1 MSNYNL
7 LRTIKSPDDLNFL
20 SIKDL
25 EKLCKEIRNKIIET
39 VSCNGGHLA
48 SNLGVVEIA
57 VALHKKF
64 NSPNDK
70 IIWDVGHQCYAH
82 KLLTGRFG
90 VFDSIRKKDGIS
102 GFTKPFE
109 SEHDVFISGHAS
121 TSLSA
126 ACGFARAE
134 ILKKTNNK
142 VIAVI
147 GDGALTG
154 GMAYEALNNV
164 SDLNNLIIILN
175 YNDMSISKTVG
186 GFSRYISNMR
196 SNQAYISTRVAM
208 EEVLDKIPL
217 VGEIAKNKIRDS
229 KETLKKIVYKSDFFT
244 DLGFSFLSSVDG
256 HNLSELF
263 QAINWANQ
271 TDKPALIQVFTKKG
285 KGYDKAENNPDLY
298 HGVGPFNPKYGVVSS
313 KNKNSFSE
321 VFGKELCNLAN
332 KDERIC
338 AITAAMEHGTGLS
351 NFQKNFPDRFFDVG
365 IAEQHAVTYAAG
377 LGANGMLPIFA
388 VYSTFLQRSYDQI
401 LHDAAIQNEHILLCV
416 DRAGIVGEDGET
428 HQGVFDTAFLTS
440 IPNMTVYSPCNYSEL
455 RGMLDRAIYKTDGL
469 VSIRY
474 PKGPEDLIVSDYCD
488 YDCDYRII
496 GKSDIV
502 IVTYGRLVG
511 QAIRAQKS
519 LMDVGINVAVMKI
532 GKICPIE
539 KSILYELMN
548 FHKIFFFE
556 EGIKRGGIGE
566 HIISDLVE
574 LGFNGQWSLTAIDN
588 SFIPQSRVYSA
599 LESLGLDYKSMTEK
613 IINDCVKLYR
623 DEVVVV
629 NERG

>member
-1 MSNYNL
+1 MLS
-7 LRTIKSPDDLNFL
+7 TIESPDDLNLL
-20 SIKDL
+20 SIKEL
-25 EKLCKEIRNKIIET
+25 EVLCTEIRKKIIET

-57 VALHKKF
+57 VALHKQF

-82 KLLTGRFG
+82 KLLTGRYN
-90 VFDSIRKKDGIS
+90 VFDSIRKQNGIS

-134 ILKKTNNK
+134 ILKKTRNK
-142 VIAVI
+142 IIAVI

-164 SDLNNLIIILN
+164 SDLNNLIVILN

-186 GFSRYISNMR
+186 GSSRYISNMR
-196 SNQAYISTRVAM
+196 SNQAYISTRVAV
-208 EEVLDKIPL
+208 EDVLDRIPL

-229 KETLKKIVYKSDFFT
+229 KEAIKKIVYKSDFFT

-263 QAINWANQ
+263 QALNWANQ
-271 TDKPALIQVFTKKG
+271 TDKPALIQVFTTKG
-285 KGYDKAENNPDLY
+285 KGYSKAENNPDLY
-298 HGVGPFNPKYGVVSS
+298 HGVGSFNIKYGVVTS
-313 KNKNSFSE
+313 KSKSSFSE
-321 VFGKELCNLAN
+321 VFGRELCDLAE
-332 KDERIC
+332 KEKKIC
-338 AITAAMEHGTGLS
+338 AITAAMDQGTGLY
-351 NFQKNFPDRFFDVG
+351 NFRKTFPDRFFDVG

-377 LGANGMLPIFA
+377 LGANGMLPVFA

-401 LHDAAIQNEHILLCV
+401 LHDAAIQNEH
-416 DRAGIVGEDGET
+416 
-428 HQGVFDTAFLTS
+428 QGVFDTAFLTS
-440 IPNMTVYSPCNYSEL
+440 IPNMTVYSPCNYLEL
-455 RGMLDRAIYKTDGL
+455 KGMLSRALYKTNGL

-474 PKGPEDLIVSDYCD
+474 PKGEEDTIVSNFDDSYCD
-488 YDCDYRII
+488 YRVI

-511 QAIRAQKS
+511 QAIRAKKRLLDS
-519 LMDVGINVAVMKI
+519 GINVAVMKL

-539 KSILYELMN
+539 KEVLYELMK
-548 FHKIFFFE
+548 FRKIFFFE

-566 HIISDLVE
+566 HVISDLVE
-574 LGFNGQWSLTAIDN
+574 LGFDGKWSLTAIDN
-588 SFIPQSRVYSA
+588 SFVPQSRIYSA
-599 LESLGLDYKSMTEK
+599 LESLGLDYKSMIEK
-613 IINDCVKLYR
+613 IISDRVNICDCKAS
-623 DEVVVV
+623 VV

>member
-1 MSNYNL
+1 MLS
-7 LRTIKSPDDLNFL
+7 TIESPDDLNLL
-20 SIKDL
+20 SIKEL
-25 EKLCKEIRNKIIET
+25 EALCKEIRKKIIET

-57 VALHKKF
+57 VALHKEF

-82 KLLTGRFG
+82 KLLTGRYN
-90 VFDSIRKKDGIS
+90 VFDSIRKQNGIS

-134 ILKKTNNK
+134 ILKKTRNK
-142 VIAVI
+142 IIAVI

-164 SDLNNLIIILN
+164 SDLNNLIVILN

-196 SNQAYISTRVAM
+196 ANQAYISTRVAV
-208 EEVLDKIPL
+208 EDVLDKIPL

-229 KETLKKIVYKSDFFT
+229 KEAIKKIVYKSDFFT

-263 QAINWANQ
+263 QALNWANQ
-271 TDKPALIQVFTKKG
+271 TDKPALIQVFTTKG
-285 KGYDKAENNPDLY
+285 KGYSKSENNPDLY
-298 HGVGPFNPKYGVVSS
+298 HGVGPFNIKYGVVTS
-313 KNKNSFSE
+313 KSKSSFST
-321 VFGKELCNLAN
+321 VFGRELCNLAD
-332 KDERIC
+332 KDEKIC
-338 AITAAMEHGTGLS
+338 AITAAMEQGTGLC
-351 NFQKNFPDRFFDVG
+351 NFRKNFPDRFFDVG
-365 IAEQHAVTYAAG
+365 IAEEHAVTYAAG
-377 LGANGMLPIFA
+377 LGANGMLPVFA

-440 IPNMTVYSPCNYSEL
+440 IPNMTVYSPCNYLEL
-455 RGMLDRAIYKTDGL
+455 KGMLSRALYKTNGL

-474 PKGPEDLIVSDYCD
+474 PKGEEDTIVSNFDDSYCD
-488 YDCDYRII
+488 YRVI

-511 QAIRAQKS
+511 QAIRAKK
-519 LMDVGINVAVMKI
+519 LLLNNGINVAVMKL

-539 KSILYELMN
+539 KEVLYELMK
-548 FHKIFFFE
+548 FRKIFFFE

-566 HIISDLVE
+566 HMISDLVE
-574 LGFNGQWSLTAIDN
+574 LGFNGKWNLTAIDN
-588 SFIPQSRVYSA
+588 SFVPQSRIYSA
-599 LESLGLDYKSMTEK
+599 LESLGLDYKSMMEK
-613 IINDCVKLYR
+613 IISDCVNVCDRKAL
-623 DEVVVV
+623 VV

>member
-1 MSNYNL
+1 MLS
-7 LRTIKSPDDLNFL
+7 TINSPDDLNFL
-20 SIKDL
+20 SIKEL
-25 EKLCKEIRNKIIET
+25 EILCKEIRRKIIET

-57 VALHKKF
+57 VALHKEF

-82 KLLTGRFG
+82 KLLTGRYN
-90 VFDSIRKKDGIS
+90 VFDSIRKQNGIS

-121 TSLSA
+121 TSLSV

-134 ILKKTNNK
+134 LLKKTSNK

-196 SNQAYISTRVAM
+196 SNQAYISTRVAV
-208 EEVLDKIPL
+208 EDVLDKIPL

-229 KETLKKIVYKSDFFT
+229 KEAIKKIVYKSDFFT

-256 HNLSELF
+256 HSLSELF

-285 KGYDKAENNPDLY
+285 KGYSKAENNPDLY
-298 HGVGPFNPKYGVVSS
+298 HGVGPFNIKYGVVNS
-313 KNKNSFSE
+313 KNTSSFSE
-321 VFGKELCNLAN
+321 VFGREFCNLASR
-332 KDERIC
+332 DEKIC
-338 AITAAMEHGTGLS
+338 AITAAMEHGTGLYD
-351 NFQKNFPDRFFDVG
+351 FRRKFPDRFFDVG

-377 LGANGMLPIFA
+377 LGANGMLPVFA

-428 HQGVFDTAFLTS
+428 HQGVFDTAYLTS

-455 RGMLDRAIYKTDGL
+455 KGMLSRALYRTDGL
-469 VSIRY
+469 VSVRY
-474 PKGPEDLIVSDYCD
+474 PKGEEDTVVSNFDD
-488 YDCDYRII
+488 SDCDYRVI

-502 IVTYGRLVG
+502 IATYGRLVG
-511 QAIRAQKS
+511 QAIRAQKR
-519 LMDVGINVAVMKI
+519 LLDHGINVAVMKI

-539 KSILYELMN
+539 NEILYKLMK
-548 FHKIFFFE
+548 FRKIFFFE

-574 LGFNGQWSLTAIDN
+574 LGFDGKWSLTAIDN
-588 SFIPQSRVYSA
+588 CFVPQSRIYSA
-599 LESLGLDYKSMTEK
+599 LESLGLDYKSMMEK
-613 IINDCVKLYR
+613 VVSDCVDVCDCK
-623 DEVVVV
+623 VSVV

>member
-1 MSNYNL
+1 MLS
-7 LRTIKSPDDLNFL
+7 TIKSPDDLNFL
-20 SIKDL
+20 SIKEL
-25 EKLCKEIRNKIIET
+25 EGLCKEIRMKIIET

-57 VALHKKF
+57 VALHKEF

-82 KLLTGRFG
+82 KLLTGRYN
-90 VFDSIRKKDGIS
+90 VFDSIRKQNGIS

-121 TSLSA
+121 TSISA

-134 ILKKTNNK
+134 LLKKTSNK

-196 SNQAYISTRVAM
+196 SNQAYISTRVAV
-208 EEVLDKIPL
+208 EDVLDKIPL

-229 KETLKKIVYKSDFFT
+229 KEAIKKIVYKSDFFT

-256 HNLSELF
+256 HSLSELF
-263 QAINWANQ
+263 QALNWANQ

-285 KGYDKAENNPDLY
+285 KGYSRAENNPDLY
-298 HGVGPFNPKYGVVSS
+298 HGVGSFNIKHGVVIS
-313 KNKNSFSE
+313 KNKSSFSN
-321 VFGKELCNLAN
+321 VFGRELCNLAS
-332 KDERIC
+332 KDDKIC
-338 AITAAMEHGTGLS
+338 AITAAMEDGTGLYK
-351 NFQKNFPDRFFDVG
+351 FRKKFPDRFFDVG

-377 LGANGMLPIFA
+377 LAANGMLPIFA

-428 HQGVFDTAFLTS
+428 HQGVFDTAYLTS

-455 RGMLDRAIYKTDGL
+455 KGMLSRALYKTDGL

-474 PKGPEDLIVSDYCD
+474 PKGEEDTVVSNFND
-488 YDCDYRII
+488 YDCNYKVI
-496 GKSDIV
+496 GKSDVV

-511 QAIRAQKS
+511 QAIRAQKR
-519 LMDVGINVAVMKI
+519 LMDHEINIAVIKI
-532 GKICPIE
+532 GKICPIDRE
-539 KSILYELMN
+539 LLYELMK
-548 FHKIFFFE
+548 FRKIFFFE

-574 LGFNGQWSLTAIDN
+574 LGFDGKWSLTAIDN
-588 SFIPQSRVYSA
+588 FVPQSRVYSA
-599 LESLGLDYKSMTEK
+599 LESLNLDYKSMMEK
-613 IINDCVKLYR
+613 IISDCGNICDCKIS
-623 DEVVVV
+623 VV

>member
-1 MSNYNL
+1 MLS
-7 LRTIKSPDDLNFL
+7 TIESPDDLNLL
-20 SIKDL
+20 SIKEL
-25 EKLCKEIRNKIIET
+25 EVLCTEIRKKIIET

-57 VALHKKF
+57 VALHKQF

-82 KLLTGRFG
+82 KLLTGRYY
-90 VFDSIRKKDGIS
+90 VFDSIRKQNGIS

-134 ILKKTNNK
+134 ILKKTRNK
-142 VIAVI
+142 IIAVI

-164 SDLNNLIIILN
+164 SDLNNLIVILN

-196 SNQAYISTRVAM
+196 SNQAYISTRVAV
-208 EEVLDKIPL
+208 EDVLDKIPL

-229 KETLKKIVYKSDFFT
+229 KEAIKKIVYKSDFFT

-263 QAINWANQ
+263 QALNWANQ
-271 TDKPALIQVFTKKG
+271 TDKPALIQVFTTKG
-285 KGYDKAENNPDLY
+285 KGYSKAENNPDLY
-298 HGVGPFNPKYGVVSS
+298 HGVGPFNIKYGVVTS
-313 KNKNSFSE
+313 KNKSSFSE
-321 VFGKELCNLAN
+321 VFGRELCDLAD
-332 KDERIC
+332 KDEKIC
-338 AITAAMEHGTGLS
+338 AITAAMDQGAGLY
-351 NFQKNFPDRFFDVG
+351 NFRKNFPARFFDVG

-377 LGANGMLPIFA
+377 LGANGMLPVFA

-440 IPNMTVYSPCNYSEL
+440 IPNMTVYSPCNYLEL
-455 RGMLDRAIYKTDGL
+455 KGMLSRALYKTNGL

-474 PKGPEDLIVSDYCD
+474 PKGEEDIIVSNFDDSYCD
-488 YDCDYRII
+488 YRVI

-511 QAIRAQKS
+511 QAIRAKKR
-519 LMDVGINVAVMKI
+519 LLDNGINVAVMKL

-539 KSILYELMN
+539 KEVLYELMK
-548 FHKIFFFE
+548 FRKIFFFE

-566 HIISDLVE
+566 HVISDLVE
-574 LGFNGQWSLTAIDN
+574 LGFDGKWSLTAIDN
-588 SFIPQSRVYSA
+588 SFVPQSRVYSA
-599 LESLGLDYKSMTEK
+599 LESLGLDYKSMIEK
-613 IINDCVKLYR
+613 IISDRVNICDCKAS
-623 DEVVVV
+623 VV

>member
-1 MSNYNL
+1 MLS
-7 LRTIKSPDDLNFL
+7 TIKSPDDLNFL
-20 SIKDL
+20 SIKEL
-25 EKLCKEIRNKIIET
+25 EVLCKEIRMKIIET

-57 VALHKKF
+57 VALHKEF

-82 KLLTGRFG
+82 KLLTGRYN
-90 VFDSIRKKDGIS
+90 VFDSIRKQNGIS
-102 GFTKPFE
+102 GFTKPCE

-121 TSLSA
+121 TSISA

-134 ILKKTNNK
+134 LLKKTKNK

-164 SDLNNLIIILN
+164 SDLNNLIVILN

-196 SNQAYISTRVAM
+196 SNQAYISTRVAV
-208 EEVLDKIPL
+208 EDALDRIPL

-229 KETLKKIVYKSDFFT
+229 KEAIKKIVYKSDFFT

-263 QAINWANQ
+263 QALNWANQ

-285 KGYDKAENNPDLY
+285 KGYGKAESNPDLY
-298 HGVGPFNPKYGVVSS
+298 HGVGPFNIKHGVLSS
-313 KNKNSFSE
+313 KNKSSFSE
-321 VFGKELCNLAN
+321 VLGEELCNLAI
-332 KDERIC
+332 KDDKIC
-338 AITAAMEHGTGLS
+338 AITAAMEDGTGLYK
-351 NFQKNFPDRFFDVG
+351 FRKNHPDRFFDVG

-377 LGANGMLPIFA
+377 LGANGMLPVFA

-428 HQGVFDTAFLTS
+428 HQGVFDTAYLTS
-440 IPNMTVYSPCNYSEL
+440 IPNMTVYSPCNYLEL
-455 RGMLDRAIYKTDGL
+455 KGMLSRALYRTDGL

-474 PKGPEDLIVSDYCD
+474 PKGEEDVIVSNFDD

-496 GKSDIV
+496 GKSDVV

-511 QAIRAQKS
+511 QAIRAQKR
-519 LMDVGINVAVMKI
+519 LLDNQINVAVMKI

-539 KSILYELMN
+539 KKILHELMK
-548 FHKIFFFE
+548 FRKIFFFE

-574 LGFNGQWSLTAIDN
+574 LGFDGKWSLTAIDN
-588 SFIPQSRVYSA
+588 SFVPQSRIYSA
-599 LESLGLDYKSMTEK
+599 LESIGLDYKSMMEK
-613 IINDCVKLYR
+613 IVSDCVDVCDCK
-623 DEVVVV
+623 VSVV

>member
-1 MSNYNL
+1 MLS
-7 LRTIKSPDDLNFL
+7 TIESPDDLNLL
-20 SIKDL
+20 SIKEL
-25 EKLCKEIRNKIIET
+25 EVLCTEIRKKIIET

-57 VALHKKF
+57 VALHKQF

-82 KLLTGRFG
+82 KLLTGRYN
-90 VFDSIRKKDGIS
+90 VFDSIRKQNGIS

-134 ILKKTNNK
+134 ILKKTRNK
-142 VIAVI
+142 IIAVI

-164 SDLNNLIIILN
+164 SDLNNLIVILN

-196 SNQAYISTRVAM
+196 SNQAYISTRVAV
-208 EEVLDKIPL
+208 EDVLDRIPL

-229 KETLKKIVYKSDFFT
+229 KEAIKKIVYKSDFFT

-263 QAINWANQ
+263 QALNWANQ
-271 TDKPALIQVFTKKG
+271 TDKPALIQVFTTKG
-285 KGYDKAENNPDLY
+285 KGYSKAENNPDLY
-298 HGVGPFNPKYGVVSS
+298 HGVGPFNIKYGVVTS
-313 KNKNSFSE
+313 KSKSSFSE
-321 VFGKELCNLAN
+321 VFGRELCDLAD
-332 KDERIC
+332 KDEKIC
-338 AITAAMEHGTGLS
+338 AITAAMDQGTGLY
-351 NFQKNFPDRFFDVG
+351 NFRKTFPDRFFDVG

-377 LGANGMLPIFA
+377 LGANGMLPVFA

-440 IPNMTVYSPCNYSEL
+440 IPNMTVYSPCNYLEL
-455 RGMLDRAIYKTDGL
+455 KGMLSRALYKTNGL

-474 PKGPEDLIVSDYCD
+474 PKGEEDTIVSNFDDSYCD
-488 YDCDYRII
+488 YRVI

-511 QAIRAQKS
+511 QAIRAKKRLLDS
-519 LMDVGINVAVMKI
+519 GINVAVMKL

-539 KSILYELMN
+539 KEVLYELMK
-548 FHKIFFFE
+548 FRKIFFFE

-566 HIISDLVE
+566 HVISDLVE
-574 LGFNGQWSLTAIDN
+574 LGFDGKWSLTAIDN
-588 SFIPQSRVYSA
+588 SFVPQSRIYSA
-599 LESLGLDYKSMTEK
+599 LESLGLDYKSMIEK
-613 IINDCVKLYR
+613 IISDRVNICDCKAS
-623 DEVVVV
+623 VV

>member
-1 MSNYNL
+1 MLS
-7 LRTIKSPDDLNFL
+7 TIESPDDLNLL
-20 SIKDL
+20 SIKEL
-25 EKLCKEIRNKIIET
+25 EALCKEIRKKIIET

-57 VALHKKF
+57 VALHKEF

-82 KLLTGRFG
+82 KLLTGRYN
-90 VFDSIRKKDGIS
+90 VFDSIRKQNGIS

-134 ILKKTNNK
+134 ILKKTSNK
-142 VIAVI
+142 IIAVI

-164 SDLNNLIIILN
+164 SDLNNLIVILN

-196 SNQAYISTRVAM
+196 ANQAYISTRVAV
-208 EEVLDKIPL
+208 EDVLDKIPL

-229 KETLKKIVYKSDFFT
+229 KEAIKKIVYKSDFFT

-263 QAINWANQ
+263 QALNWANQ

-285 KGYDKAENNPDLY
+285 KGYSKAENNPDLY
-298 HGVGPFNPKYGVVSS
+298 HGVGPFNIKYGVVTS
-313 KNKNSFSE
+313 KSKSSFST
-321 VFGKELCNLAN
+321 VFGRELCNLAD
-332 KDERIC
+332 KDEKIC
-338 AITAAMEHGTGLS
+338 AITAAMEQGTGLC
-351 NFQKNFPDRFFDVG
+351 NFRKNFPDRFFDVG
-365 IAEQHAVTYAAG
+365 IAEEHAVTYAAG
-377 LGANGMLPIFA
+377 LGANGMLPVFA

-440 IPNMTVYSPCNYSEL
+440 IPNMTVYSPCNYLEL
-455 RGMLDRAIYKTDGL
+455 KGMLSRALYKTNGL

-474 PKGPEDLIVSDYCD
+474 PKGEEDTIVSNFDDSYCD
-488 YDCDYRII
+488 YRVI

-511 QAIRAQKS
+511 QAIRAKK
-519 LMDVGINVAVMKI
+519 LLLNNGINVAVMKL

-539 KSILYELMN
+539 KEVLYELMK
-548 FHKIFFFE
+548 FRKIFFFE

-566 HIISDLVE
+566 HMISDLVE
-574 LGFNGQWSLTAIDN
+574 LGFNGKWNLTAIDN
-588 SFIPQSRVYSA
+588 SFVPQSRIYSA
-599 LESLGLDYKSMTEK
+599 LESLGLDYKSMMEK
-613 IINDCVKLYR
+613 IISDCVNVR
-623 DEVVVV
+623 DRKALVV